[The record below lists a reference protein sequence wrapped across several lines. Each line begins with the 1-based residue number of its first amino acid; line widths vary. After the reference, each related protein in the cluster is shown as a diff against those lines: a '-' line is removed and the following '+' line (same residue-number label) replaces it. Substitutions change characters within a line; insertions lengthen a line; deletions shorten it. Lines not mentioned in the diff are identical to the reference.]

1 MTGTKILVPTSFA
14 LALLAGAAF
23 AQTGASAPAN
33 ASPNSASMTPMQVA
47 NGEQSP
53 NAVTFNP
60 NPMTVTAQTAPP
72 AQIQALAAGS
82 NKLVTNGPIPDTP
95 ANRKLYGKPL
105 SHAGRKSA
113 PDGN

>member
-1 MTGTKILVPTSFA
+1 MTRTKILIPASFA
-14 LALLAGAAF
+14 LAVVAGAAF
-23 AQTGASAPAN
+23 AQTGTAAPDNAGPSAASVTSMQIASGD
-33 ASPNSASMTPMQVA
+33 ASPNIP
-47 NGEQSP
+47 
-53 NAVTFNP
+53 TFNP
-60 NPMTVTAQTAPP
+60 NPMVVTPQTAPP
-72 AQIQALAAGS
+72 AQIQALAEGS

>member
-1 MTGTKILVPTSFA
+1 MNRTEAFIAASFA
-14 LALLAGAAF
+14 LTLVAGASHA
-23 AQTGASAPAN
+23 AQASDPAPPPPPPMQMAASAPGQEQTTVR
-33 ASPNSASMTPMQVA
+33 STPMI
-47 NGEQSP
+47 
-53 NAVTFNP
+53 
-60 NPMTVTAQTAPP
+60 VTANTAPP
-72 AQIQALAAGS
+72 AQIQALADGS

>member
-1 MTGTKILVPTSFA
+1 MDRTQASIAASFA
-14 LALLAGAAF
+14 LALVASAGHAAQATDPAAGAPQPLQVA
-23 AQTGASAPAN
+23 ASAPGQDQN
-33 ASPNSASMTPMQVA
+33 YYQPTPRI
-47 NGEQSP
+47 
-53 NAVTFNP
+53 
-60 NPMTVTAQTAPP
+60 VTAENAPP
-72 AQIQALAAGS
+72 AQIQALAEGS

>member
-1 MTGTKILVPTSFA
+1 MKHAEVFIAASFS
-14 LALLAGAAF
+14 LTLIAGASRA
-23 AQTGASAPAN
+23 AQASDPAQSVPPPMQVAASAPAEDQTFR
-33 ASPNSASMTPMQVA
+33 STPMV
-47 NGEQSP
+47 
-53 NAVTFNP
+53 
-60 NPMTVTAQTAPP
+60 VTAQTAPP
-72 AQIQALAAGS
+72 AQIQALADGA

>member
-1 MTGTKILVPTSFA
+1 MLIPTSFA
-14 LALLAGAAF
+14 LAFVAGAAF
-23 AQTGASAPAN
+23 AQTGNSAP
-33 ASPNSASMTPMQVA
+33 SSASVTPMQVA
-47 NGEQSP
+47 SGEASP
-53 NAVTFNP
+53 NTPTFNP
-60 NPMTVTAQTAPP
+60 NPTMVTAQTAPP

-105 SHAGRKSA
+105 SNAGRKSA

>member
-1 MTGTKILVPTSFA
+1 MNRTHAYIAGG
-14 LALLAGAAF
+14 LALTLVAGASLA
-23 AQTGASAPAN
+23 AQAVDSAPAPPPPVQM
-33 ASPNSASMTPMQVA
+33 AAGSPGQDQTTFRSTPMV
-47 NGEQSP
+47 
-53 NAVTFNP
+53 
-60 NPMTVTAQTAPP
+60 VTADTAPP
-72 AQIQALAAGS
+72 DQIRALAAGS

>member
-1 MTGTKILVPTSFA
+1 MNRTEAFIAASFA
-14 LALLAGAAF
+14 LTLVAGASDA
-23 AQTGASAPAN
+23 AQAADPTSSAPPPTQMA
-33 ASPNSASMTPMQVA
+33 ATSPGQDQTTFRSTPMV
-47 NGEQSP
+47 
-53 NAVTFNP
+53 VTP
-60 NPMTVTAQTAPP
+60 DSAPP
-72 AQIQALAAGS
+72 AQIQALAQGS